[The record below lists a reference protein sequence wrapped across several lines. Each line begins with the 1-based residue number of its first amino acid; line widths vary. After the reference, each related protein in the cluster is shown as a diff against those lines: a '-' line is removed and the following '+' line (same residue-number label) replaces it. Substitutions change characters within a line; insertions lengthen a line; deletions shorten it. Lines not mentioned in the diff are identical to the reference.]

1 MDFKKLILPFLT
13 LLAWG
18 AQSQVKIGQNPNSI
32 NTTSILELES
42 TNKALVLTRLTS
54 VQMTAIT
61 PLNGALIY
69 NTDTHCIHYFNGA
82 QWNNLCNSTNNVF
95 SFTDNGNGTITLDDA
110 AGNSITYNIEPE
122 TVTTLSDN
130 GDGTFTYINELGTE
144 TIITNMNQLLE
155 TDTTPGNIGLVD
167 GNQIT
172 INVNDADSDVSNEIQ
187 DLQFTGELLSLTA
200 DPDATTVDLSIY
212 DNTLA
217 IAAVQ
222 ADVDL
227 NESDAD
233 AAIALKENS
242 TNKSSDV
249 TLADTTNTLFPTEL
263 AVKTY
268 VDNQIGTIITDDDI
282 SAVDFDGTNLN
293 VTESGTT
300 LSADISSLDD
310 TAAIAAV
317 QADIDLNEAD
327 ADAAIAA
334 VQADVD
340 ANESNTDAVI
350 ALKEN
355 STNKSSDVTLADATN
370 TLFPTELA
378 VKTYV
383 DNAAQHTGTA
393 GSVYFAGATGN
404 PTDNNPQLFWDTTNN
419 RLGIGTNTPTH
430 KVQVN
435 GEIRASSFANA
446 DGTANAPSYR
456 FTDDLN
462 TGMFRAAADQLGFS
476 TAGSEAI
483 RIDASGNIGI
493 GTATPDEALQI
504 AGNMRLD
511 GSLEDK
517 DGDAGTF
524 GQVLSTTATGTDWVD
539 ISAVYESPIKAFGK
553 ISAGGAVTRATTE
566 VTSSRLSVG
575 RYVINL
581 PPGAVSDADYI
592 IQLTQPGRAGAGNDD
607 PGISYTNQTATSFEV
622 IIGDNDN
629 GGTDRSRF
637 DSEFMFTILD
647 L

>member
-1 MDFKKLILPFLT
+1 
-13 LLAWG
+13 
-18 AQSQVKIGQNPNSI
+18 
-32 NTTSILELES
+32 
-42 TNKALVLTRLTS
+42 
-54 VQMTAIT
+54 
-61 PLNGALIY
+61 
-69 NTDTHCIHYFNGA
+69 
-82 QWNNLCNSTNNVF
+82 
-95 SFTDNGNGTITLDDA
+95 
-110 AGNSITYNIEPE
+110 
-122 TVTTLSDN
+122 
-130 GDGTFTYINELGTE
+130 
-144 TIITNMNQLLE
+144 
-155 TDTTPGNIGLVD
+155 
-167 GNQIT
+167 
-172 INVNDADSDVSNEIQ
+172 
-187 DLQFTGELLSLTA
+187 
-200 DPDATTVDLSIY
+200 
-212 DNTLA
+212 A

-233 AAIALKENS
+233 
-242 TNKSSDV
+242 
-249 TLADTTNTLFPTEL
+249 
-263 AVKTY
+263 
-268 VDNQIGTIITDDDI
+268 
-282 SAVDFDGTNLN
+282 
-293 VTESGTT
+293 
-300 LSADISSLDD
+300 
-310 TAAIAAV
+310 TA
-317 QADIDLNEAD
+317 
-327 ADAAIAA
+327 
-334 VQADVD
+334 
-340 ANESNTDAVI
+340 I

-383 DNAAQHTGTA
+383 DNATQHTGTA

-404 PTDNNPQLFWDTTNN
+404 PTDNNSQLFWDTTNN

-430 KVQVN
+430 KLQVN
-435 GEIRASSFANA
+435 GQVRASSFANA
-446 DGTANAPSYR
+446 DGTANAPAYR
-456 FTDDLN
+456 FNDDGN

-476 TAGSEAI
+476 TAGSEAL

-517 DGDAGTF
+517 DGDAGTL

-553 ISAGGAVTRATTE
+553 ISAGGAVTRATTG

-592 IQLTQPGRAGAGNDD
+592 IQLTQPGRGGVGNDD
-607 PGISYTNQTATSFEV
+607 PGISYNSQTATSFEV